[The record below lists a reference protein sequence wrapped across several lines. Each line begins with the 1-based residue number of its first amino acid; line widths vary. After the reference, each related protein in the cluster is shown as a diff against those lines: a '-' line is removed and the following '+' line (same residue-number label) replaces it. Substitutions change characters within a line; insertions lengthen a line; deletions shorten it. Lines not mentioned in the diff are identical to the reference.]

1 MRLTKNLRD
10 DQENIRRFLAALGGA
25 AVELG
30 HTKKARPSF
39 FIFAH
44 SFISEY
50 VEVFFKKEE
59 LLIQALT
66 DGGFPLEEGPIHLM
80 RTDQKKS
87 REAADLMI
95 NSAKTWQSGDNKA
108 RTEVG
113 WAASGYASVLRGHL
127 DRLKT
132 LIFPLLDQTLS
143 EEDEYRILE
152 GLTNIVFEGTMKN
165 DTEKYTKIIE
175 SLEDELSDWK

>member
-50 VEVFFKKEE
+50 MEVFFKKEE
-59 LLIQALT
+59 LLIQALA

-80 RTDQKKS
+80 RTDQKKCHA
-87 REAADLMI
+87 AADLMI
-95 NSAKTWQSGDNKA
+95 NSAKVWQGGDNKA

-113 WAASGYASVLRGHL
+113 WAASEYASVFREHL
-127 DRLKT
+127 DRLKN
-132 LIFPLLDQTLS
+132 LIFPLLEQTIS

-165 DTEKYTKIIE
+165 DTDKYIKIIE